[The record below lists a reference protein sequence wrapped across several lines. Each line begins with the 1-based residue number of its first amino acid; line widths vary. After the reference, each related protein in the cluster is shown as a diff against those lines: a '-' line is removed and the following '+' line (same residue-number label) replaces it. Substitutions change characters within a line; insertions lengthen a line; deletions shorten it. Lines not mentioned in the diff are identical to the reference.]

1 MSRRSGANRGAQQ
14 AQAARTQTTDPATA
28 EAAATA
34 AAATEAGT
42 VEAGTPSGG
51 ADLVIDGELTIHTAG
66 DRKTELLALLERG
79 DTLTVDLSAVTELDA
94 AGLQL
99 LLLTRREAT
108 QLGKTLEITAAS
120 NAVTEAL
127 AIVHLDARLERLTP
141 TPEGADR

>member
-1 MSRRSGANRGAQQ
+1 VSRRSGASRGPQQ
-14 AQAARTQTTDPATA
+14 ARAAEPQAADPVTAETATV
-28 EAAATA
+28 EAAA
-34 AAATEAGT
+34 

-66 DRKTELLALLERG
+66 DRKVELLALLERG
-79 DTLTVDLSAVTELDA
+79 DTLTVDLSAVTELDT

>member
-1 MSRRSGANRGAQQ
+1 VSRRSGAQRGQQQ
-14 AQAARTQTTDPATA
+14 AQAAQPEAVQP
-28 EAAATA
+28 EAAAQA
-34 AAATEAGT
+34 AAGAS
-42 VEAGTPSGG
+42 SG
-51 ADLVIDGELTIHTAG
+51 AAALVIDGELTIHTAG
-66 DRKTELLALLERG
+66 DRKVELLGLLERG
-79 DTLTVDLSAVTELDA
+79 DALTVDLSGVTELDT

-127 AIVHLDARLERLTP
+127 AIVHLSVRLERLTP

>member
-1 MSRRSGANRGAQQ
+1 MSRRSGANRGPQQ
-14 AQAARTQTTDPATA
+14 ARATTSQAADASTT
-28 EAAATA
+28 EAVTTEAVT
-34 AAATEAGT
+34 TEAG
-42 VEAGTPSGG
+42 PSSGG

-79 DTLTVDLSAVTELDA
+79 DTLTVDLSAVTELDT

>member
-1 MSRRSGANRGAQQ
+1 MSRRSGAGRGPQQ
-14 AQAARTQTTDPATA
+14 ARAAQPQAEPTTSEPTTSEAVTTEATA
-28 EAAATA
+28 VEAAAQ
-34 AAATEAGT
+34 
-42 VEAGTPSGG
+42 PGG
-51 ADLVIDGELTIHTAG
+51 AELVIDGELTIHTAG
-66 DRKTELLALLERG
+66 DRKVELLALLERG
-79 DTLTVDLSAVTELDA
+79 DALTVDLSAVTELDT

>member
-1 MSRRSGANRGAQQ
+1 MSRRSGANRGQQ
-14 AQAARTQTTDPATA
+14 AQTARPQAAAPTTT
-28 EAAATA
+28 EAATV
-34 AAATEAGT
+34 EAPVEAT
-42 VEAGTPSGG
+42 VEAGAPSGG

-79 DTLTVDLSAVTELDA
+79 DTLTVDLSAVTELDT